1 MIFYVKPCNSNLS
14 WLQYA
19 LHGSVA
25 QGLEQG
31 THNPLVVG
39 SNPTGPTK
47 KTSSNFALGR
57 IIIKN
62 RYQAAFFIPTQSQ
75 NQQSGKKLIIQ
86 PSR

>member
-1 MIFYVKPCNSNLS
+1 MIFYVKPCNTYPH

-19 LHGSVA
+19 LNGSVA

-47 KTSSNFALGR
+47 KPHQILHQANYHQKPLSSG
-57 IIIKN
+57 
-62 RYQAAFFIPTQSQ
+62 FFIPTQPQ
-75 NQQSGKKLIIQ
+75 HHI
-86 PSR
+86 